1 MILPNTAVLGRMLRS
16 AKFAALLAFLIA
28 TVAEWYRIESGNP

>member
-1 MILPNTAVLGRMLRS
+1 MIPSNTAVLSRLLRS

-28 TVAEWYRIESGNP
+28 TAAEWYRIESGNS

>member
-1 MILPNTAVLGRMLRS
+1 MIPPNTAVLNRLLRS

-28 TVAEWYRIESGNP
+28 TVAEWYRIECGNP